1 MMCKENLPLE
11 LYTKAD
17 CYSSMKAAKK
27 YYHVCKLKKK
37 KKKQPSKVNFNI
49 LN

>member
-1 MMCKENLPLE
+1 

-37 KKKQPSKVNFNI
+37 KKKPSKVNFNI